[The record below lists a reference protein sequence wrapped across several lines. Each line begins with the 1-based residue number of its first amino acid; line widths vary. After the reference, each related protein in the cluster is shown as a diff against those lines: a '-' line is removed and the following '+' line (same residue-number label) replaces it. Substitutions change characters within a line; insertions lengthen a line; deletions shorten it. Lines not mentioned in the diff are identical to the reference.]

1 MTEQE
6 LIEEG
11 FERVDVL
18 TEESGDKNDYYYYSL
33 ALNSDFVLI
42 SDESDEIVNSQ
53 WQVYCY
59 EIDVT
64 IKDIEDVQALIGL
77 FRKWSKY

>member
-11 FERVDVL
+11 FEKIDVF

-33 ALNSDFVLI
+33 KLNPEFVLI
-42 SDESDEIVNSQ
+42 SDESDEITNNQ
-53 WQVYCY
+53 WTVHCY

-64 IKDIEDVQALIGL
+64 IKDIFDIQTLIAL
-77 FRKWSKY
+77 FSKWSKY

>member
-11 FERVDVL
+11 FERIDVL

-33 ALNSDFVLI
+33 ELNKEFVLI
-42 SDESDEIVNSQ
+42 SDESDEITNNQ
-53 WQVYCY
+53 WTVHCY

-64 IKDIEDVQALIGL
+64 IKDITDIQTLIAL
-77 FRKWSKY
+77 FSKWSKY

>member
-6 LIEEG
+6 LIEEE
-11 FERVDVL
+11 FERIDVL
-18 TEESGDKNDYYYYSL
+18 IEESGDENDYHYYSL
-33 ALNSDFVLI
+33 KLNPDFVLI
-42 SDESDEIVNSQ
+42 SDASDEIVNSQ

-64 IKDIEDVQALIGL
+64 IKDIEDVQVLIGL

>member
-18 TEESGDKNDYYYYSL
+18 TEESGDKNDYYYY
-33 ALNSDFVLI
+33 
-42 SDESDEIVNSQ
+42 
-53 WQVYCY
+53 
-59 EIDVT
+59 
-64 IKDIEDVQALIGL
+64 
-77 FRKWSKY
+77 

>member
-6 LIEEG
+6 LIEAG

-33 ALNSDFVLI
+33 KLNSDFVLI

-64 IKDIEDVQALIGL
+64 IKDIEDVQVLIGL
-77 FRKWSKY
+77 FSKWSKY

>member
-33 ALNSDFVLI
+33 ELNPNFVLT

-64 IKDIEDVQALIGL
+64 VKDIEDVQALIGL

>member
-11 FERVDVL
+11 FERIDVL

-33 ALNSDFVLI
+33 KLNSDFVLI

-77 FRKWSKY
+77 FSKWSKY

>member
-1 MTEQE
+1 MTEEE

-11 FERVDVL
+11 FNRIDIL
-18 TEESGDKNDYYYYSL
+18 IEESGDKNDYYYYSL
-33 ALNSDFVLI
+33 KLNSDFVLI

-64 IKDIEDVQALIGL
+64 IKDIEDVQVLIGL
-77 FRKWSKY
+77 FSKWSKY

>member
-11 FERVDVL
+11 FERIDVL

-33 ALNSDFVLI
+33 ELNPNFVLT

-64 IKDIEDVQALIGL
+64 VKDIEDVQALIGL

>member
-33 ALNSDFVLI
+33 ELNPNFVLT

-64 IKDIEDVQALIGL
+64 IKDIEDVQVLIGL
-77 FRKWSKY
+77 FSKWSKY

>member
-33 ALNSDFVLI
+33 KLNSDFVLI

-64 IKDIEDVQALIGL
+64 IKDIEDVQVLIGL
-77 FRKWSKY
+77 FSKWSKY

>member
-1 MTEQE
+1 M
-6 LIEEG
+6 LK
-11 FERVDVL
+11 
-18 TEESGDKNDYYYYSL
+18 EESGDKNDYYYYSL
-33 ALNSDFVLI
+33 KLNSDFVLI

-64 IKDIEDVQALIGL
+64 IKDIEDVQVLIGL
-77 FRKWSKY
+77 FSKWSKY

>member
-11 FERVDVL
+11 FERIDVL

-33 ALNSDFVLI
+33 ELNPNFVLT

-64 IKDIEDVQALIGL
+64 IKDIEDVQVLIGL
-77 FRKWSKY
+77 FSKWSKY

>member
-11 FERVDVL
+11 FERIDVL

-33 ALNSDFVLI
+33 ELNPNFVLT

>member
-33 ALNSDFVLI
+33 ELNSDFVLI

-64 IKDIEDVQALIGL
+64 IKDIEDVQVLIGL
-77 FRKWSKY
+77 FSKWSKY

>member
-11 FERVDVL
+11 FERIDVL

-33 ALNSDFVLI
+33 KLNSDFVLI

-64 IKDIEDVQALIGL
+64 IKDIEDVQVLIGL
-77 FRKWSKY
+77 FSKWSKY

>member
-18 TEESGDKNDYYYYSL
+18 KEESGDKNDYYYYSL
-33 ALNSDFVLI
+33 KLNSDFVLI

-64 IKDIEDVQALIGL
+64 IKDIEDVQVLIGL
-77 FRKWSKY
+77 FSKWSKY